1 MGMRQASRAAGE
13 RIVKHRTTAPVAD
26 NGAGDE
32 TGIPRAVEY
41 SRLREGTLRP
51 NTDWENSLAKLAQP
65 PRKLARFAQLSADEQ
80 ELVRLRRTARRQYDG
95 APPIA
100 PHPLDQ
106 MSATTCMECHGKP
119 TTISGIAVP
128 QMSHPFQATA
138 CNAMPPT
145 PSPIRRRRWPGPVLA
160 PARAT
165 CCRRPCR
172 AAHDQ
177 PVPCRAPHHPSAAAT
192 FSPASFPAGARPCWT
207 ARRSGLQRSCRRH
220 PRPQWPP
227 SPSSPDATA
236 SPAKDRFA
244 PPAASAVPSPVR
256 S

>member
-1 MGMRQASRAAGE
+1 MHDAPETAPRPARRHGIHATVVAAVIALTIGVSGLFMGMRQASRAAGE
-13 RIVKHRTTAPVAD
+13 RIVEHRTTAPVAD

-65 PRKLARFAQLSADEQ
+65 PRELARFAQLSADEQ

-106 MSATTCMECHGKP
+106 MSATTCMECHGRP

-128 QMSHPFQATA
+128 QMSHRFQSNCLQCHAT
-138 CNAMPPT
+138 NAVADQT
-145 PSPIRRRRWPGPVLA
+145 PA
-160 PARAT
+160 MARAGLG
-165 CCRRPCR
+165 
-172 AAHDQ
+172 
-177 PVPCRAPHHPSAAAT
+177 
-192 FSPASFPAGARPCWT
+192 AG
-207 ARRSGLQRSCRRH
+207 SSNLL
-220 PRPQWPP
+220 PP
-227 SPSSPDATA
+227 FLPGGP
-236 SPAKDRFA
+236 
-244 PPAASAVPSPVR
+244 
-256 S
+256 